1 MVTYDA
7 KKVREDAKAIAR
19 KLEKKE
25 ESLYNQ
31 FKARQAFDSLDRAMD
46 EMKGSSSIAK
56 TE

>member
-1 MVTYDA
+1 MQRLLPENW
-7 KKVREDAKAIAR
+7 K
-19 KLEKKE
+19 KKE

-31 FKARQAFDSLDRAMD
+31 FKARQAFDFLNRTMD

>member
-1 MVTYDA
+1 MVTYDE
-7 KKVREDAKAIAR
+7 KKVREDAKAFAR

-31 FKARQAFDSLDRAMD
+31 FKARQAFDFLDG
-46 EMKGSSSIAK
+46 MKGSSSIAK